1 MKIVYVRWLD
11 AALMPDWT
19 SRTDAGGLSEVESV
33 GYLLQEDDKQ
43 IQLAQ
48 TSQGEY
54 RFCGIQTIPK
64 SIILGRRV
72 LDKGKKE

>member
-1 MKIVYVRWLD
+1 MKLVYVRWLD
-11 AALMPDWT
+11 AALVPDWT
-19 SRTDAGGLSEVESV
+19 PRTDADGLSEVESV

-54 RFCGIQTIPK
+54 GFCGIQAIPK
-64 SIILGRRV
+64 SVIQERRV
-72 LDKGKKE
+72 LHKGKKR